1 MDGFTTDPVALTRML
16 CNIES
21 VSGNEKDIADA
32 IERILATHAPH
43 LHITRDGDAIVA
55 RTELGRAERVILA
68 GHIDTVPL
76 NQNLPVENRRDPVT
90 GEPVLWGRGTVDMK
104 GGAAI
109 HLSLAVEL
117 THPSV
122 DLTWV
127 WYDHEEVSD
136 AMNGLGRLIRHH
148 PGLFDADV
156 AILGEPS
163 SAIIEGGCNGTLT
176 ARVTYLGERA
186 HSARPWMGLN
196 AIHRSADALSRISAY
211 ETRSTLVE
219 GLEYQESFNAV
230 MIDAGVA
237 HNVIPDRCDI
247 VVNYRFAPS
256 VSGEEAAT
264 FVRGFFHDADR
275 VDILDTMVG
284 ATPGLDGSLLS
295 TLLEHVGEEPQAKLG
310 WTDVARF
317 SALGIPAVNYGP
329 GVAALSH
336 TDDEQVPVSHIHKVH
351 NSLKQWLTSQ

>member
-1 MDGFTTDPVALTRML
+1 MGGFTTDPVALTQAL

-21 VSGNEKDIADA
+21 VSGNEQEIADT
-32 IERILATHAPH
+32 IERILVNHAPH
-43 LHITRDGDAIVA
+43 LYVIRDGDAIVA
-55 RTELGRAERVILA
+55 RTELGRAQRVILA

-76 NQNLPVENRRDPVT
+76 NDNLPVEHRFDETT

-104 GGAAI
+104 SGAAI
-109 HLSLAVEL
+109 HLALAVEL
-117 THPSV
+117 TDPTV

-136 AMNGLGRLIRHH
+136 ALNGLGRLIRQH
-148 PGLFDADV
+148 PHLFDGDA

-176 ARVTYLGERA
+176 ARVTYAGERA
-186 HSARPWMGLN
+186 HSARPWMGEN
-196 AIHRSADALSRISAY
+196 AIHRSAHALSRINEYRAESKF
-211 ETRSTLVE
+211 VE

-230 MIDAGVA
+230 MINAGVA

-247 VVNYRFAPS
+247 IVNYRFAPS
-256 VSGEEAAT
+256 VTGEEAKA
-264 FVRGFFHDADR
+264 FVEKFFDDAEAVEVID
-275 VDILDTMVG
+275 VMVG
-284 ATPGLDGSLLS
+284 ARPGLEGSLLT
-295 TLLEHVGEEPQAKLG
+295 TLVDHVGETPKPKLG

-336 TDDEQVPVSHIHKVH
+336 TDDEQVPVSHIEQVH